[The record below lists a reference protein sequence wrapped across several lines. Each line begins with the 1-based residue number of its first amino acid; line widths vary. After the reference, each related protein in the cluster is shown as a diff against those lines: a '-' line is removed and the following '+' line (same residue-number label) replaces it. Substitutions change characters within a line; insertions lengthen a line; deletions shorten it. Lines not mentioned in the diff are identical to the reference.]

1 MKKATITLLWVAF
14 CFAVVAVCINVY
26 DLVTLDY
33 TTDNMQ
39 SLATGMSAVNVVVC
53 VFTWYFAISTISIV
67 RNAKTVAD
75 IPVWRKYVPFLLNI
89 PAIVVGILL
98 LCLRDEHLV
107 EPVPQAPVVQQRTP
121 TDAYTALAK
130 YKFMLDEGLISQ
142 EDYEAKKKELLK

>member
-1 MKKATITLLWVAF
+1 MKKATITFLWIAF

-26 DLVTLDY
+26 DFVTLDY

-39 SLATGMSAVNVVVC
+39 SLAIGMNAVNVVIG

-75 IPVWRKYVPFLLNI
+75 IPVWRKFVPFLLNI

-98 LCLRDEHLV
+98 LRLKDEHLV
-107 EPVPQAPVVQQRTP
+107 EPVPQVRVATQQTP

-142 EDYEAKKKELLK
+142 EDYEAKKQQLLK